1 MTELIKVDPIVIN
14 TLQLDDGVELTL
26 HVPADLDYF
35 NGHFDSAPIL
45 AGVVQL
51 HWAVE
56 FAKANLAISDTEV
69 ADIQVLKFQEVI
81 NPGQDLVL
89 TLTKKSACKVLF
101 SYHSSI
107 HGQSATSEHSET
119 KQHSSGRIV
128 LAGAE

>member
-1 MTELIKVDPIVIN
+1 MTELINVDPIVLN

-26 HVPADLDYF
+26 HIPADLDYF
-35 NGHFDSAPIL
+35 NGHFDGAPIL

-51 HWAVE
+51 HWAVQ

-81 NPGQDLVL
+81 KPGQALGL
-89 TLTKKSACKVLF
+89 TLTKKSAFKVLF

-107 HGQSATSEHSET
+107 NEHSAA
-119 KQHSSGRIV
+119 KQHSSGRII

>member
-1 MTELIKVDPIVIN
+1 MTELIKVDPIVIK

-26 HVPADLDYF
+26 HVPEDLNYF
-35 NGHFDSAPIL
+35 NGHFDKAPIL

-81 NPGQDLVL
+81 KPGLDLVL
-89 TLTKKSACKVLF
+89 TLTKKSALKVLF
-101 SYHSSI
+101 SYHS
-107 HGQSATSEHSET
+107 AT